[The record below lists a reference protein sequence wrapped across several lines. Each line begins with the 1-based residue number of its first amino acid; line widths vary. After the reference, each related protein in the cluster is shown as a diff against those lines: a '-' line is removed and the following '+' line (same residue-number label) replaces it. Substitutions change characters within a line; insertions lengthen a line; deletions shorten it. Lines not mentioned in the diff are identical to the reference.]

1 MVDLLSAAQDNLL
14 TPPVLFFLLG
24 LLAALC
30 KSDLALPEALGKAIS
45 LYLMMS
51 IGFSGGAELSHQGVG
66 PAVLWAMLAALVLSA
81 GMPWLAYPIL
91 RLLVKFPRVDCAAI
105 AAHYGSVSVVTFA
118 AASALLTAT
127 GRMYEGY
134 LAVML
139 ALMETPAILT
149 GLLLANRLPAQ
160 SAQPDSAADTTRRS
174 ETRALLRETLL
185 SGSVLLLLGS
195 FAIGWATG
203 ITGKDLVAPFL
214 IIPFKGV
221 LCLFLLDMGLL
232 AGRRLEGLRQVG
244 ARLAAF
250 GVAMPLIGASI
261 GLATGLL
268 LGLSVG
274 GCLLLMVLAGSSSY
288 IVVPAAMRVALPK
301 ANPALYVT
309 VSLAVT
315 FPFNLLVG
323 IPVYLWLAETAVA
336 RLRG

>member
-1 MVDLLSAAQDNLL
+1 VADLLAAAKGNLL

-24 LLAALC
+24 TLAALFR
-30 KSDLALPEALGKAIS
+30 SDLALPEALGKAIS

-51 IGFSGGAELSHQGVG
+51 IGFSGGAELAHQGAG
-66 PAVLWAMLAALVLSA
+66 SAVLWAMLTALVLSA
-81 GMPWLAYPIL
+81 GMPWIAYPIL
-91 RLLVKFPRVDCAAI
+91 RLLVQLQRVDCAAI

-118 AASALLTAT
+118 AASALLTASGHT
-127 GRMYEGY
+127 YEGY

-139 ALMETPAILT
+139 ALMETPAILS
-149 GLLLANRLPAQ
+149 GLLLANRL
-160 SAQPDSAADTTRRS
+160 SGKAADPGNSAEASRRS
-174 ETRALLRETLL
+174 ETGALLRETLL

-195 FAIGWATG
+195 FAIGWLTG
-203 ITGKDLVAPFL
+203 APGKEVVAPFL
-214 IIPFKGV
+214 VIPFKGV

-232 AGRRLEGLRQVG
+232 AGRRLESVRQVG
-244 ARLAAF
+244 VRLAAF
-250 GVAMPLIGASI
+250 GIAMPLIGATI
-261 GLATGLL
+261 GLGIGLL

-323 IPVYLWLAETAVA
+323 IPIYLWLAETAVS